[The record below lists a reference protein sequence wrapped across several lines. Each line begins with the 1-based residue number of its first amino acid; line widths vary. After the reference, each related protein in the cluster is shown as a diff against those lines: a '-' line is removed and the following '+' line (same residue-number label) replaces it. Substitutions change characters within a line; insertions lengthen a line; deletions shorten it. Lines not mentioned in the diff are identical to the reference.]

1 MLRADATVAI
11 SRDDAS
17 PIGRVLDD
25 KYRLDA
31 WLGEGG
37 MGTVY
42 RATHLLIDRPVAIKV
57 LNANLVADAA
67 AQERFRREARAAGRL
82 RHPNAVAITDF
93 GQTADKTV
101 YIVMEL
107 LEGRSLRD
115 VLDGGAP
122 VDPARG
128 LPLMLQ
134 TAAAVAAAHEAGII
148 HRDLKPANIFI
159 VEDSSSSPV
168 VKVLDFGIAKLATE
182 ASENGQ
188 AKALTETGMMIGTPR
203 YMSPEQCDGA
213 GLTPA
218 SDVYS
223 LGIILYEML
232 TGSAPFNGATP
243 LAVALKQSAQIP
255 RPPREIVPT
264 IPQALED
271 VVLHAL
277 QKNPA
282 DRPADAAAFYQELY
296 RAAEQLNLQP
306 AVGLDALLNPTQNS
320 SASDTTSADF
330 STDSERP
337 GGQTSRSSTGKTLA
351 ASVTVKGENGRTEK
365 TLAATVMDR
374 LVSRIPK
381 ATRLRIL
388 LDQQPTWRA
397 LLREKRVMVGSVIV
411 ALVLIFTV
419 GALVSLR
426 STSRTAAPVAENS
439 NESVGRSLSPP
450 APTSASNDAQ
460 QASAEPTP
468 PQREPQTAGEFD
480 GLGAYYFSTGNYD
493 AAIRAYE
500 RALQLQPDFPEAHNR
515 LGRILMQKGQFARAA
530 DEFREAIKQ
539 RGGAYPESQ
548 YNLGFV
554 LQRQGDAA
562 NALAA
567 YNDAINSRDGT
578 YPDAY
583 YQTGIILLNLRRLPE
598 ATDAL
603 RKAIEQNGGRDAE
616 AYLAL
621 GTALARQKNYEEAE
635 PAFRSAIEQQDGNFP
650 DAHYNLG
657 LLYESTGQFADAVR
671 EYELYLQQR
680 PAAFNRRVV
689 EKVLRDLRR
698 RVAREDRA
706 REGDVQ

>member
-1 MLRADATVAI
+1 MLRADATVAV

-42 RATHLLIDRPVAIKV
+42 RATHLLIDRPVAVKV
-57 LNANLVADAA
+57 LNAHLVADAA

-122 VDPARG
+122 VDPAQA

-159 VEDSSSSPV
+159 VEASSSSPV
-168 VKVLDFGIAKLATE
+168 VKVLDFGIAKLAAE
-182 ASENGQ
+182 ASENAQ

-232 TGSAPFNGATP
+232 TGAAPFTGATP
-243 LAVALKQSAQIP
+243 LAVALKQSAEIP
-255 RPPREIVPT
+255 RPPREIVPA
-264 IPQALED
+264 IPQTLED

-306 AVGLDALLNPTQNS
+306 AVGLGALLSGAQNS
-320 SASDTTSADF
+320 SAFDTTSADF
-330 STDSERP
+330 PTDSERP
-337 GGQTSRSSTGKTLA
+337 GGQTSASPTGKTLA
-351 ASVTVKGENGRTEK
+351 ASATVKRENGRTEK
-365 TLAATVMDR
+365 TLASTIIDR
-374 LVSRIPK
+374 LVSQIPK

-397 LLREKRVMVGSVIV
+397 LLREKRVMVGGAVV

-419 GALVSLR
+419 GALVVLR
-426 STSRTAAPVAENS
+426 STSRTAATENS

-450 APTSASNDAQ
+450 APTSASNDRQ

-480 GLGAYYFSTGNYD
+480 GLGAYHFSTGNYD

-583 YQTGIILLNLRRLPE
+583 YQIGIILLNLRRLPE

-635 PAFRSAIEQQDGNFP
+635 PAFRSAVEQQDGNFP

-657 LLYESTGQFADAVR
+657 LLYESTGQFANAVR
-671 EYELYLQQR
+671 EYELYLEQR

-689 EKVLRDLRR
+689 EKVLKDLRR
-698 RVAREDRA
+698 RVARE
-706 REGDVQ
+706 GDVQ